1 MANRWR
7 WIRGLLGLAIV
18 VYAIRMVARNWAT
31 VEQSPIEWRISMLPI
46 VGSLALVLVTYAIL
60 VESWR
65 RMVAGWGARIA
76 WWPAARVWVIS
87 SMGKYLP
94 LKFWTIAGMAVLGR
108 EAGVPASV
116 ATTAAVV
123 LQVVSIGTGA
133 LVVALTGSAA
143 LEAVTP
149 GAWVG
154 LAALIGLATACL
166 VVVLWPRPLNWLLR
180 RLGRD
185 GDLRAPAAAAV
196 ATGVLANA
204 AAWVGYGIALSWLAR
219 GVFAE
224 VALTVPAAIAAFTA
238 SYLAGFLFLLA
249 PSGLGVRE
257 SVFVLLTQ
265 GALGPA
271 QAAALAV
278 VSRIGMTIADLL
290 AAAPFV
296 LARRKTGVTT

>member
-1 MANRWR
+1 MSDRWR
-7 WIRGLLGLAIV
+7 WVRAVLGLAIV
-18 VYAIRMVARNWAT
+18 VYAIRMVARNWAS
-31 VEQSPIEWRISMLPI
+31 VEQAPLEWRISLLPI
-46 VGSLALVLVTYAIL
+46 AASLVLVLLVYAVL

-65 RMVAGWGARIA
+65 RMVAGWGTTIP

-108 EAGVPASV
+108 EEGIPASV
-116 ATTAAVV
+116 ATTSAVV

-133 LVVALTGSAA
+133 LVVAFTGSAA
-143 LEAVTP
+143 LEAASP
-149 GAWVG
+149 GARVG
-154 LAALIGLATACL
+154 LAALIALATGCL
-166 VVVLWPRPLNWLLR
+166 AVVLWPRPLNWLLR
-180 RLGRD
+180 RLGRG
-185 GDLRAPAAAAV
+185 GDLRPPAMSAV
-196 ATGVLANA
+196 ATGVAANA
-204 AAWVGYGIALSWLAR
+204 AAWIGYGVALSWLAR
-219 GVFAE
+219 GVFSE
-224 VALTVPAAIAAFTA
+224 VALSIPAAIAAFTA